1 MTKKEYCESK
11 GLHIISTGI
20 RLCATIPFEP
30 NEEADEDFKELIDC
44 LVDAFMKIFRGEKD
58 ETN

>member
-11 GLHIISTGI
+11 GLYTISTGI
-20 RLCATIPFEP
+20 RLCASISFEP

-44 LVDAFMKIFRGEKD
+44 LLDSLMKILWAGEY
-58 ETN
+58 EIN